1 MLTKEELKAILTS
14 IDDAISDDPK
24 PDWKDSLGDAAVL
37 IDHAITKHE
46 LQEAGIPLSD
56 LRAIVNWSAERI
68 ANKGGE

>member
-1 MLTKEELKAILTS
+1 MLTKEELEAIFTS

-24 PDWKDSLGDAAVL
+24 PDWKYSLGDALVL
-37 IDHAITKHE
+37 IGHAITKHE

-56 LRAIVNWSAERI
+56 LRAIVAWSAERI